1 MRGRRKKDARRDGLL
16 SNGSDDNGDD
26 TCYGSERPANANM
39 PFRLKLKKSKH
50 YSVVSKSLCVIA
62 VKLLE
67 NATVECIVSS
77 RTVGRECLQN
87 VCQRLQITQ
96 PEYFG
101 LRYQTR
107 DGQQRWVD
115 LERPLK
121 KQLDKHGAASSRE
134 SGGGCCSLQL
144 GVMFY
149 VPDAAQARRLLQ
161 SDVTRYYYFSQ
172 LKSDVIEGKLPCDR
186 REAIRLASYSLQ
198 AEFGDHR
205 PEHHTAEYLRNFAL
219 FPKSVLLACAN
230 EEEEAALL
238 DEIVNAHRSL
248 QGLDHATAELYYIQ
262 AVQRLEGYGE
272 ERFEVR
278 DASGVDMV
286 LGVSVQ
292 GVTARHVRRSGEQDN
307 SQAAAHTSTQE
318 QQLPHVVYHWS
329 EIVDLIHHKRCFK
342 IVGRDAVHSGQFH
355 LDDVSTAKYIWKMC
369 VQQHGFFMGMQ
380 ETASSPGGMMGETY
394 TRATSGSVGAG
405 DSFRWASVPDVE
417 NASGER
423 GTDVGESRE
432 SLDELGV
439 YHTETRNSE
448 NYTFPGSTSELV
460 NPNQNGYDHH
470 PTNPLPVRENAVA
483 STEHIPRMV
492 SNEIGQQVNSMHH
505 SYVSLPRSSESAT
518 DLRRALLPSYR
529 QAPDY
534 ETAVLTKYG
543 VTSCSLNDLPL
554 ETQQNSQVYHQQ
566 HPALTTSAATNELD
580 LSLSRSCNPLLP
592 PLSYMHYGNFADLT
606 ELGDSM
612 SFGDLANNNN
622 RIDGVAHGRA
632 PPLLAPPLHTYS
644 TPELT
649 SQGLSY
655 EVNPAQLFA
664 NMHLNYQY
672 KPPPPYPYGQRPSA
686 STPDLTRNHHQL
698 RASASPDLVS
708 RRHLSQST
716 IQGSE
721 PNLPHYQAAVN
732 GNMMSESLRS
742 IVEPPRPV
750 LPTYVPV
757 GESWNAQV
765 SGVAQPQR
773 IQVCVSSPTTREQVA
788 AAATKPVDA
797 TPVPPPR
804 KQVTEEKREPPSQEA
819 SPAHPLGPMM
829 VAAMNGLTLTVAQ
842 PDQLLTGDQSS
853 GDQESPST
861 TTSKELRPEQIL
873 ESRLEDGQVFLEF
886 ERIAKRKPNADFT
899 TALLSENTS
908 RNRFSDVLP
917 YEENRVRL
925 TPTADNRTGY
935 INASHVSASVGDS
948 QRFYIAAQGP
958 TRETAKSFWQMVWEN
973 HVGVVVML
981 TETED
986 EHGRE
991 KCFQYWPTA
1000 DGDDAALSFGEYRV
1014 TRKGVVSSAV
1024 AVTTSLTVSRS
1035 QGVACS
1041 HRNVWHL
1048 RYTDW
1053 PDHGTP
1059 GDIQGFLGFMEEVDS
1074 VRRLAS
1080 GDQRLLRARNTPMV
1094 VHCTAG
1100 VGRSGVVIL
1109 CDILLFCLDHN
1120 VPVDVPRVLSSVR
1133 MQRMLSV
1140 QTLAQYKFVYHV
1152 LIRYLRNSRLI

>member
-1 MRGRRKKDARRDGLL
+1 
-16 SNGSDDNGDD
+16 
-26 TCYGSERPANANM
+26 M

-50 YSVVSKSLCVIA
+50 YNVVSKSLCVIA

-77 RTVGRECLQN
+77 RTAGRECLQN

-96 PEYFG
+96 PEFFG

-107 DGQQRWVD
+107 DGQLRWAD
-115 LERPLK
+115 LDRPLK
-121 KQLDKHGAASSRE
+121 KQLDKHGTAASS
-134 SGGGCCSLQL
+134 SLQL

-149 VPDAAQARRLLQ
+149 VPEAQARRLLLQ

-172 LKSDVIEGKLPCDR
+172 LKSDVLEGRLPCGR
-186 REAIRLASYSLQ
+186 REAIQLASYSLQ

-205 PEHHTAEYLRNFAL
+205 RDHHTAEYLRNFAL
-219 FPKSVLLACAN
+219 LPKSVLLACDGD
-230 EEEEAALL
+230 EGREAALL
-238 DEIVNAHRSL
+238 DEIVLAHQNL
-248 QGLDHATAELYYIQ
+248 QGLDHGLAELYYIL

-278 DASGVDMV
+278 DAAGAYML

-292 GVTARHVRRSGEQDN
+292 GITARYVGSQGGDPESQSATHTARGEQP
-307 SQAAAHTSTQE
+307 A
-318 QQLPHVVYHWS
+318 VYRWS
-329 EIVDLIHHKRCFK
+329 DIMDLMHHKRFFK
-342 IVGRDAVHSGQFH
+342 IVGREPQHSAQFQ
-355 LDDVSTAKYIWKMC
+355 LEDVSTAKYIWKMC
-369 VQQHGFFMGMQ
+369 ALQHKFFLRMMDVEGGG
-380 ETASSPGGMMGETY
+380 PGGDCY
-394 TRATSGSVGAG
+394 VRAAVGGSGSAG
-405 DSFRWASVPDVE
+405 DSFRWSSTPD
-417 NASGER
+417 GETGGGGGR
-423 GTDVGESRE
+423 LADVGESRE

-439 YHTETRNSE
+439 YHTETQNSE
-448 NYTFPGSTSELV
+448 NYTLSGSTGEMAD
-460 NPNQNGYDHH
+460 PNHNGYNHH
-470 PTNPLPVRENAVA
+470 LSLSNPSLVTDGVVA
-483 STEHIPRMV
+483 ASREHIPMAYD
-492 SNEIGQQVNSMHH
+492 SQQMNSAHQ

-554 ETQQNSQVYHQQ
+554 ETGQNNQVYNHHHQ
-566 HPALTTSAATNELD
+566 LVTSATAPNNEVD
-580 LSLSRSCNPLLP
+580 ISTSRSCNPLLP

-612 SFGDLANNNN
+612 SFGDLANNN
-622 RIDGVAHGRA
+622 GAAAHGRVPA
-632 PPLLAPPLHTYS
+632 LMAPPLHTYS

-721 PNLPHYQAAVN
+721 PNLPQYHAAAVN
-732 GNMMSESLRS
+732 GNSVEALRS
-742 IVEPPRPV
+742 VVEPPKPV

-773 IQVCVSSPTTREQVA
+773 IQVYVSSPATREQVA
-788 AAATKPVDA
+788 PPAPAVRSEDESV
-797 TPVPPPR
+797 PVPSPR
-804 KQVTEEKREPPSQEA
+804 KPVTEEKPEPSNQEA
-819 SPAHPLGPMM
+819 SPARPLGAMM

-842 PDQLLTGDQSS
+842 PDQLGCDEKGTIPETSSTGS
-853 GDQESPST
+853 
-861 TTSKELRPEQIL
+861 SKELRPDKVL
-873 ESRLEDGQVFLEF
+873 ENRLEDGQFFLEF

-925 TPTADNRTGY
+925 TPTPDNRTGY

-973 HVGVVVML
+973 HAGVIVML

-991 KCFQYWPTA
+991 KCFQYWPTG
-1000 DGDDAALSFGEYRV
+1000 DGDDSALTFGEYRV
-1014 TRKGVVSSAV
+1014 VRKGVVSSTV
-1024 AVTTSLTVSRS
+1024 AVTTSLTISRS

-1059 GDIQGFLGFMEEVDS
+1059 GDIQGFLGFMEEVDT

-1080 GDQRLLRARNTPMV
+1080 GDQRLLRTRNAPTV

-1120 VPVDVPRVLSSVR
+1120 VPVDVPLVLSSVR

-1140 QTLAQYKFVYHV
+1140 QTLAQYKFVYQV